1 MSQSKLDNF
10 IGSFTE
16 TFYGIILGSHCDD
29 AHHFT
34 GTGEFEIS
42 DSVPNFFL
50 LSDFYD
56 NFAWLPVEHFTI
68 IVFFCHLQQNLFIL
82 ATAL

>member
-1 MSQSKLDNF
+1 MSQSKSDNF

-16 TFYGIILGSHCDD
+16 TFNGIILGSHCDD

-34 GTGEFEIS
+34 GTREFEIS
-42 DSVPNFFL
+42 NRVPDFLL

-56 NFAWLPVEHFTI
+56 NFAWLSVE
-68 IVFFCHLQQNLFIL
+68 
-82 ATAL
+82 